1 MDNEP
6 HAVIYI
12 ELFMNPKPLWLWDF
26 FNMENVP
33 VMFFPKRFYKSF
45 SKGLV
50 SLQKQTLGHIKALIS
65 KEVYVMKSKWSIQK
79 LIYTGMLAAIAGALM
94 SLEFSVPMM
103 PPFYKVDF
111 SDVPSIMALFLFG
124 PASAAWVEIIKIL
137 IKLITVG
144 TNSMYVGELSN
155 LIGVALFVIPL
166 WIVYN
171 KMGKNRRA
179 AITGLTVS
187 IAIRTAFACFCNAF
201 ITLPLYA
208 KAMGVSLDSVVSM
221 VASVNPAITSL
232 TTFIVMA
239 TIPFNILKLGL
250 NYFVGYLLFNRLT
263 AAYPSLK
270 PARQH

>member
-33 VMFFPKRFYKSF
+33 VMIFSQRFYKSF

-111 SDVPSIMALFLFG
+111 SDIPSIMALFLFG